1 MTTREIRDSEWI
13 SQFNEV
19 SRDFYFHRYVAMFK
33 PKSAIS
39 SIILPSDRHEI
50 EIGLNL
56 LSKRHKNTIKSI
68 KEPDQQV
75 LGLVAIIED
84 SIKYHYEEM
93 KQKLIEKAVEYFNE
107 TDRSYITNK
116 NNNNND
122 NNVAVQ
128 LVKFLHVFYD
138 DDFSF
143 EDATKIIGQ
152 NEQKYD
158 NDFINRLLGSIVP
171 ILVDKREDKEFNKDI
186 KNIAEGFLRHDLD
199 TMIMDVATE
208 KQRLGWTK

>member
-13 SQFNEV
+13 NQFNEF
-19 SRDFYFHRYVAMFK
+19 SRDFYFHRYAAMFK

-39 SIILPSDRHEI
+39 SIVLPSDRHEV

-56 LSKRHKNTIKSI
+56 LSKKDKNTIKSI
-68 KEPDQQV
+68 REPDQQV
-75 LGLVAIIED
+75 LGVVAIIED
-84 SIKYHYEEM
+84 TIKYHYEEM
-93 KQKLIEKAVEYFNE
+93 KQNFMEKAAEYFNE
-107 TDRSYITNK
+107 IDNSDNM
-116 NNNNND
+116 NSNNNND

-128 LVKFLHVFYD
+128 LVKFLHIFYD

-152 NEQKYD
+152 NEQKFD
-158 NDFINRLLGSIVP
+158 DDFINRLLGSIVP
-171 ILVDKREDKEFNKDI
+171 ILVDKREDKEFSNDI

-199 TMIMDVATE
+199 MIVMDVATE